1 MTDIRKPVFDA
12 IRAAR
17 GRDFDPD
24 EVALVDALLDR
35 LRVPREAA
43 TTGRRINAAGLQ
55 IVKDSEGL
63 RLKAYV
69 CPAGVLTIG
78 YGSTG
83 DHVKPGMVITEAR
96 ADELLREDLARFED
110 WVAANC
116 SPATDNQFS
125 ALVSFAFNLGNGALK
140 DCTLRRKHMEGD
152 YVGAAAEF
160 PKWNKAGGRVL
171 AGLVKRRQ
179 REAQLYRSQS

>member
-1 MTDIRKPVFDA
+1 MTRH
-12 IRAAR
+12 
-17 GRDFDPD
+17 
-24 EVALVDALLDR
+24 
-35 LRVPREAA
+35 
-43 TTGRRINAAGLQ
+43 INAAGLH
-55 IVKDSEGL
+55 IIKDSEGL
-63 RLKAYV
+63 RLKAYT
-69 CPAGVLTIG
+69 CPAGVWTIG

-83 DHVKPGMVITEAR
+83 PHVTPGLVITEAR
-96 ADELLREDLARFED
+96 AEELLREDLARFEAF
-110 WVAANC
+110 VADKCA
-116 SPATDNQFS
+116 PATDNQFS

-140 DCTLRRKHMEGD
+140 DSTLRRKHMEGD